1 MHGCKDV
8 LLASGLQQRG
18 SSIDRGSCDLRFNR
32 DFTRIYFFE
41 MHYMKCWNYV
51 IEKKFF
57 LENKKDDIQD
67 GMNYQIKGLQKPY

>member
-1 MHGCKDV
+1 MAVKMFFWHQGCSNGVRQSTGDP
-8 LLASGLQQRG
+8 A
-18 SSIDRGSCDLRFNR
+18 DLRFNR

>member
-1 MHGCKDV
+1 
-8 LLASGLQQRG
+8 
-18 SSIDRGSCDLRFNR
+18 
-32 DFTRIYFFE
+32 
-41 MHYMKCWNYV
+41 MKCWNYV